1 MRRNTPVLV
10 VLLILLVLSL
20 VVMSELAKQPAR
32 YGTISIDYNKPL
44 RLLAPKAFG
53 MDISGYF
60 YPDVFA
66 NDVVEQQ
73 KIKAL
78 GIKYMRM
85 HLLYSTSGDAGSKI
99 ICGGDG
105 CDKRWSGDDWITAI
119 KNIGAEPVVTISA
132 DSARDA
138 ANMVQHFNRDTNNT
152 VHSWI
157 IGNEPNANGV
167 SPQSY
172 GNTFNQD
179 YDAMKAV
186 DPTIQI
192 GGGAT
197 AWYDDN
203 WLRQF
208 LQVSGQR
215 IDFVDFHGYAQEG
228 KVAGDYTQLF
238 HLADGYG
245 KSVTELR
252 KIIQETIPARA
263 SKIGIE
269 VGEWELDWGGSAQN
283 DTNFHAVWTATVL
296 GGILKAGGW
305 SLFYADKG
313 NLLYGSPH
321 VFTEA
326 HGRKVSIAQDDTN
339 PAYHGIGMFTGEGRF
354 RSFGTTMVDAT
365 TNLPNIEVFASDHE
379 KNIVVI
385 NKDPSAAQTATIQ
398 LKGITSATIEIWR
411 KDDSVSFLNP
421 PIKLETLTAENG
433 TFTYSLSP
441 FSVTT
446 FIVQTNPS

>member
-1 MRRNTPVLV
+1 
-10 VLLILLVLSL
+10 
-20 VVMSELAKQPAR
+20 
-32 YGTISIDYNKPL
+32 
-44 RLLAPKAFG
+44 
-53 MDISGYF
+53 
-60 YPDVFA
+60 
-66 NDVVEQQ
+66 
-73 KIKAL
+73 
-78 GIKYMRM
+78 M
-85 HLLYSTSGDAGSKI
+85 HLLYSTSGDPGSKI

-119 KNIGAEPVVTISA
+119 KTVGAEPVVTINA
-132 DSARDA
+132 DSASDA
-138 ANMVQHFNRDTNNT
+138 ANMVQHFNRDTNNP

-157 IGNEPNANGV
+157 IGNEPNSNGV

-179 YDAMKAV
+179 YDAMKAI

-197 AWYDDN
+197 AWYDEN

-228 KVAGDYTQLF
+228 KVAGDYTQLL

-245 KSVTELR
+245 KSVIELR
-252 KIIQETIPARA
+252 KIIQETVPTRI
-263 SKIGIE
+263 SQIGIE
-269 VGEWELDWGGSAQN
+269 VGEWELDWGGSAQDN
-283 DTNFHAVWTATVL
+283 TNFHAVWTATTL

-313 NLLYGSPH
+313 NLLYGNAH

-326 HGRKVSIAQDDTN
+326 NGQKISVGLDDTN
-339 PAYHGIGMFTGEGRF
+339 PAYHGIGMFTGEGLF

-365 TNLPNIEVFASDHE
+365 TTLPNIEVFASDHE
-379 KNIVVI
+379 KSIVAI
-385 NKDPSAAQTATIQ
+385 NQDPSTAQTATIQ
-398 LKGITSATIEIWR
+398 LKGITSANIEVWR
-411 KDDSVSFLNP
+411 KDGSAPFPNP
-421 PIKLETLTAENG
+421 PTKLETLTVENG
-433 TFTYSLSP
+433 TFTYSLPP

-446 FIVQTNPS
+446 FIVQTSPS